1 MPSKR
6 RNTAVFPG
14 SFDPITIGHWDIV
27 MRALKMFDHIYVG
40 IGRNINKKCLFP
52 LEVRQQLVRKTFEG
66 IPNVSVHLYD
76 GLTVD
81 FCREVGAQFIIRGIR
96 SLFDFDY
103 EKTLAHINMEL
114 SNGEIETVFL
124 FAKPEYSHVS
134 STMIRD
140 IITNKGKCSQFLPPP
155 IQDLDLISINLST

>member
-1 MPSKR
+1 MDR
-6 RNTAVFPG
+6 IAVFPG

-52 LEVRQQLVRKTFEG
+52 LDVRQYLVRKTFEEV
-66 IPNVSVHLYD
+66 PNVSVHLYD

-81 FCREVGAQFIIRGIR
+81 FCRKVGAKFIIRGIR

-103 EKTLAHINMEL
+103 EKTLAHINREL

-124 FAKPEYSHVS
+124 FARPEYSHVS
-134 STMIRD
+134 STMLRD
-140 IITNKGKCSQFLPPP
+140 IITNKGKCNQFLPPP
-155 IQDLDLISINLST
+155 IQNIDLMNLKL

>member
-1 MPSKR
+1 MMGMNDSK
-6 RNTAVFPG
+6 TAVFPG

-27 MRALKMFDHIYVG
+27 MRALNMFDHIYVG

-52 LEVRQQLVRKTFEG
+52 LEVRHRLVLKTFENV
-66 IPNVSVHLYD
+66 PQVSVHMYD

-81 FCREVGAQFIIRGIR
+81 FCRKVGAKFILRGIR

-103 EKTLAHINMEL
+103 EKTLAHINREL

-124 FAKPEYSHVS
+124 FARPEYSHVS
-134 STMIRD
+134 STLLRD
-140 IITNKGKCSQFLPPP
+140 IITNKGRCNQFLPPP
-155 IQDLDLISINLST
+155 IQNIDLANMNF